1 MREINI
7 EEVLARCY
15 AELLRELGQEAR
27 MQKVLRLFDT
37 DERRLLSQKA
47 ANVIITDKGNGV
59 KEYVDRISEHYKNS
73 EPMKPIDVYGPRGH
87 GCYRSSILTPDPLPA
102 PSRRWWCEG
111 FLRGFVQWLREN
123 LSPPW
128 KRK

>member
-7 EEVLARCY
+7 E
-15 AELLRELGQEAR
+15 AELKIIAR
-27 MQKVLRLFDT
+27 RC
-37 DERRLLSQKA
+37 ERRQREAESGLPAIDAEEAKRILLQRA
-47 ANVIITDKGNGV
+47 AKVVIVDKGNGV
-59 KEYVDRISEHYKNS
+59 KEHVDRISEHYKNS

-87 GCYRSSILTPDPLPA
+87 GCYRSSILTPDQPA
-102 PSRRWWCEG
+102 PRRRWFEG
-111 FLRGFVQWLREN
+111 FLRGFVQWFREN